1 MGERNQAGALETE
14 SDHRGRWLRVA
25 GEGKASVLSGSKVR
39 GWQAHSSNRK
49 QQVQFAEYEQICLRV
64 KTILPSLVYLIN
76 KS

>member
-39 GWQAHSSNRK
+39 GRQAHSSNRK
-49 QQVQFAEYEQICLRV
+49 QLVQSGEYEQIC
-64 KTILPSLVYLIN
+64 S
-76 KS
+76 